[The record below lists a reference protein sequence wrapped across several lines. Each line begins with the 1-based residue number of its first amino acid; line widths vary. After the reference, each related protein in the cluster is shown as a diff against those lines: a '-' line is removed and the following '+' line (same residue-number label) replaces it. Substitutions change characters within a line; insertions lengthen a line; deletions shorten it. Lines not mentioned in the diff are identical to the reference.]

1 MKRSEDYTMKE
12 ELEDLKKALNC
23 DTNAELARV
32 LGTPMSTFN
41 SWKYLQIT
49 PRDTTLQFLKVMRVI
64 GEHEPAFSELI
75 TKIKKL

>member
-1 MKRSEDYTMKE
+1 MKRSEDYTLKE

-41 SWKYLQIT
+41 SWKYLTIT